1 MASAE
6 EDYKRPL
13 EDIYEGLS
21 DSAKKSIDCDV
32 FKIWTYFAFWS
43 VFIIISMVFIIFFLG
58 CNVIDEPLGKQVQRL
73 GSIIPFFAI
82 VGEALFIVKINKLAS
97 VIHPAQL
104 ACEIYLHRRFK
115 VLVNLS
121 ITLTFM
127 FVCLGAVL
135 SGYGDLLFQQ

>member
-1 MASAE
+1 MASVE

-13 EDIYEGLS
+13 KDIYEGFS

-32 FKIWTYFAFWS
+32 FKIWTYFTFWS
-43 VFIIISMVFIIFFLG
+43 VFIVISAIFIFFFLG
-58 CNVIDEPLGKQVQRL
+58 CNVIDEPLGKQVQRV
-73 GSIIPFFAI
+73 GSIISFFAV

-97 VIHPAQL
+97 VIHPAKL
-104 ACEIYLHRRFK
+104 VYEIYLHRRFK

-121 ITLTFM
+121 IAFTFM

-135 SGYGDLLFQQ
+135 SGYGDILL